1 MKQAISILTF
11 ALLASSALLA
21 QAQDGNAL
29 LNGQVLAAANI
40 SPLNAT
46 FDARIA
52 ETQAVGTSKNVALLT
67 NNRPHPKYGFNIN
80 RINTSAE
87 RADRNL
93 GKHFV
98 YVLHPKNG
106 FLVKRYVG

>member
-1 MKQAISILTF
+1 MKQAISILAF
-11 ALLASSALLA
+11 ALLSSSALLA

-46 FDARIA
+46 FDARVADTRAI
-52 ETQAVGTSKNVALLT
+52 GTSKEVAVIT

-80 RINTSAE
+80 RIHAPAE
-87 RADRNL
+87 LMDHNQ

-98 YVLHPKNG
+98 YVAHPKNG

>member
-11 ALLASSALLA
+11 ALLASSAMFA
-21 QAQDGNAL
+21 QAQDGNAV

-40 SPLNAT
+40 SPLNST

-52 ETQAVGTSKNVALLT
+52 ETKAVASTKDVAVIT
-67 NNRPHPKYGFNIN
+67 NNRPHPKYGFNMN

-98 YVLHPKNG
+98 YVTHPKYG
-106 FLVKRYVG
+106 FQVKRYVG